1 MKELSRWLKEVPPY
15 LKGLL
20 VGSIVVELIFYA
32 VLGVVTVFAWPRI
45 QELQK
50 AERAIIN
57 PKQVPYIEKILP
69 SKPKT
74 KSDSSPEES
83 VLVTRVI
90 DGDTI
95 EVEGNRKV
103 HYIGIDC
110 PEKDQP
116 FSREATAANK
126 KMVEGRIVTLVKD
139 VSNKDVFSR
148 LLRYVYIG
156 DVFVNAKLVE
166 EGLAEAT
173 PYPPDLAHEDEFDDL
188 EKKAKDTGKGMWTPS
203 IQPTQPQGTSPQ
215 SSQEQK
221 LVVYINEPGL
231 EYHLLG
237 CEKLGPG
244 FNSTSVSLDVA
255 KARGFVPCGL
265 CNPPP

>member
-1 MKELSRWLKEVPPY
+1 MKELSRWLKVVPPY

-20 VGSIVVELIFYA
+20 VGSIVVELIFFT

-50 AERAIIN
+50 AERAIII
-57 PKQVPYIEKILP
+57 PKQVPSIEKILP
-69 SKPKT
+69 SKPEN
-74 KSDSSPEES
+74 KSDSSGEES

-95 EVEGNRKV
+95 EVEGDRKV
-103 HYIGIDC
+103 RYIGIDC
-110 PEKDQP
+110 PEEDQP

-139 VSNKDVFSR
+139 VSDKDVFGR

-156 DVFVNAKLVE
+156 DVFVNTKLVE

-173 PYPPDLAHEDEFDDL
+173 PYPPDLAHEGEFDDL
-188 EKKAKDTGKGMWTPS
+188 EKKAKDLSKGMWAPS
-203 IQPTQPQGTSPQ
+203 VQPQGTSPQ

-221 LVVYINEPGL
+221 LIVYINEPGL
-231 EYHLLG
+231 EYHLLE
-237 CEKLGPG
+237 CEKLGSG

-255 KARGFVPCGL
+255 KARGFVPCEL
-265 CNPPP
+265 CSPSP